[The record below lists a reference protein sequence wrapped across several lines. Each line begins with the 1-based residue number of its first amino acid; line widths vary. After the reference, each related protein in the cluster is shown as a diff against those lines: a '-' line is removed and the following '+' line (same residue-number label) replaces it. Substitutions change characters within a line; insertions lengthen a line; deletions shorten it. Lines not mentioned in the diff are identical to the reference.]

1 MSLNKLFDKVHNLQ
15 AQMVLSFVF
24 IVILTAVAAWFPESW
39 LIRNEFENQTWTR
52 VEQGRRTARTLYNAW
67 QSEVTN
73 AAILTTQLPTL
84 RTLLETGNQ
93 DELAA
98 YLQTVEASLNLDLV
112 LTCDATNQIAAQV
125 GEIALAEAC
134 SLTEPVGFYIVP
146 EPVGSPVWL
155 LANQPVLVDGQQAGH
170 VIVGMRL
177 DDAFATR
184 MRGETNLQHT
194 LLVDGT
200 PVATSF
206 SGGLAIRTAASE
218 EPATV
223 TTDAPEGYMTFA
235 LADGRSFYAARL
247 PLENPRLTDEV
258 ALSATE
264 IITTQRNL
272 IRTGISSI
280 LIVIVLGSLIGLAL
294 ARRIS
299 RPLLQLDQAAAR
311 IRAGQLDQTIGIQT
325 DVREVARVA
334 ATLERTRIDLQQTL
348 ATLKQEKAW
357 VDHLLESIVEGIM
370 ILDTNGRITY
380 FSEGATRITG
390 WSETEVQQRPADEVF
405 RPLDNQKPFSQ
416 LIPAV
421 GRRRTVHVQLAA
433 EQPAALSM
441 TRAELLPP
449 EADTAQI
456 AIVFRDISEEEAVQR
471 LMRNFLTNITHEF
484 RTPLTALSAS
494 VELLLDQADTLTP
507 TEMEQ
512 MLTWL
517 HLGILGLQTLIDNL
531 IESASLEAGR
541 FQVTRQPTDLAHI
554 LTEATELMRPLH
566 QKYRQQLTLEL
577 PPAGLPTISADA
589 RRLTQVIVNL
599 LANANKYAPAQ
610 SEIKLRAA
618 VEAQQIKIEVAD
630 RGPGVPP
637 DAKSNLFHRFLHINV
652 DSDQKRF
659 GVGLGL
665 WVVKAIV
672 EEHGGDVG
680 VNDRAGGGSI
690 FWFTLPY
697 DDNAQES
704 AV

>member
-1 MSLNKLFDKVHNLQ
+1 
-15 AQMVLSFVF
+15 
-24 IVILTAVAAWFPESW
+24 
-39 LIRNEFENQTWTR
+39 TR

-125 GEIALAEAC
+125 GEIALANAC

-155 LANQPVLVDGQQAGH
+155 LANQPILVNGQPAGH
-170 VIVGMRL
+170 VLVGMRL

-206 SGGLAIRTAASE
+206 SGGLAMRTAAAE
-218 EPATV
+218 EPAT
-223 TTDAPEGYMTFA
+223 TTTEAQGYMTFA

-247 PLENPRLTDEV
+247 SLENPRLTDEV

-311 IRAGQLDQTIGIQT
+311 IRAGQLDQAIGIQT

-348 ATLKQEKAW
+348 ATLQQEKAW

-390 WSETEVQQRPADEVF
+390 WANTEVQQRPADEVF
-405 RPLDNQKPFSQ
+405 QPLDNQKPFSQ

-421 GRRRTVHVQLAA
+421 GRRRTVHVKLAA

-512 MLTWL
+512 MLNWL

-541 FQVTRQPTDLAHI
+541 FQVTRQPTDLAQI
-554 LTEATELMRPLH
+554 LREATKLMRPLH
-566 QKYRQQLTLEL
+566 QKYHQQLTLEL
-577 PPAGLPTISADA
+577 PSAGLPTLSADA

-599 LANANKYAPAQ
+599 LANAHKYAPAQ

-630 RGPGVPP
+630 RGPGVPS
-637 DAKSNLFHRFLHINV
+637 DAKSKLFHRFLHINI

-680 VNDRAGGGSI
+680 VTDRAGGGSI

-697 DDNAQES
+697 NDDNDAEES